1 MEGLLERWNKTMGGG
16 GRLGAKDLRD
26 PLEVGV
32 GGRRLQQV
40 FVAELGIGFGGAEG
54 LECISGIFY
63 VGSEN
68 ELRSLWL
75 HSNHFTNQ
83 AISPTLARVFTAKFF
98 LVTKDISKYFLSIV
112 Q

>member
-1 MEGLLERWNKTMGGG
+1 MSVCVGGW
-16 GRLGAKDLRD
+16 RLGTKDLRD

-40 FVAELGIGFGGAEG
+40 SVAELGVGFGGAEG

-75 HSNHFTNQ
+75 T
-83 AISPTLARVFTAKFF
+83 AIILPTKPSPQPLPGFSQQFF
-98 LVTKDISKYFLSIV
+98 LITKDISKYFLSIV